1 MNNVTQGTTME
12 QAVEQI
18 VSGTKPFKELNLTT
32 TFDFEV
38 AISALR
44 RKADLVKTIVVN
56 TPEKEK
62 LITEWIE
69 DDYKRITY
77 LSESQ
82 LTSKIVNAY
91 FKTKIRKTY
100 NGEKENP
107 LGNMCYSAYDKN
119 LILVLTWETTKSEL
133 LRYYDKEL
141 QVPAELRGRVRIK
154 VKIVDAIQLLKAI
167 DIDLYSVDFQYI
179 AREFRRLIENIYRE
193 VLFQVMDEENV
204 GYLTLGKHFT
214 QISKMIEVKLANIA
228 ADWGV
233 EIKNA
238 EVKEIEIPSN
248 IMDIVREEY
257 INISKERSRMDFEQ
271 TIAENSLKNYEK
283 KAEIHSKYPQFQMT
297 LTEAEKDNALTRYL
311 KREEKF
317 KSTGVNVKDEKL
329 REDDNLKDVNSL
341 EPAPVKPVRPTLP
354 TKSNFLNK
362 FFIALAVCIVIGIG
376 LCFIPGSWY
385 IGLIAIII
393 TAIGFGIFGALNINK
408 IKEAK
413 NYPQALAKYNKDMQK
428 YQADYAEYQRKSGQK

>member
-1 MNNVTQGTTME
+1 MNNAAQGKTMD
-12 QAVEQI
+12 QSVEQV
-18 VSGTKPFKELNLTT
+18 VSGTKPFNELNLTT

-91 FKTKIRKTY
+91 FKTKIKRTY

-119 LILVLTWETTKSEL
+119 LILVLTWETTKSEV
-133 LRYYDKEL
+133 LRYKDKEL

-154 VKIVDAIQLLKAI
+154 VKIVDATQLLKAI

-214 QISKMIEVKLANIA
+214 RISKMIESKLTSVA

-238 EVKEIEIPSN
+238 DVKEIEIPSN

-283 KAEIHSKYPQFQMT
+283 KAEIHSKYPKFQMT

-317 KSTGVNVKDEKL
+317 KSTGVNVKEEKL
-329 REDDNLKDVNSL
+329 RDDDKLNDVNSI
-341 EPAPVKPVRPTLP
+341 EPAPVKPVAPILP

-362 FFIALAVCIVIGIG
+362 FIVALVVCVIISIG
-376 LCFIPGSWY
+376 LFFIPGRWF

-393 TAIGFGIFGALNINK
+393 TVIGFGVCGIQNVDK

-413 NYPQALAKYNKDMQK
+413 NYPQALAKYNAEMQK
-428 YQADYAEYQRKSGQK
+428 YQAASAEYKRKSLQK